1 MNNYWIYNKCVQ
13 SDAISTDQFTFCIY
27 APKSIVISLITQDRI
42 NKSIQTVLILS
53 QIRVQI
59 HRTSIEILSI
69 IYTCVHQCKHYM
81 YYVYVLI
88 HRTSMKLIRTHIY
101 IYFFLLDSRQGP
113 SELRYGRSSM
123 CVALITVEVL
133 VE

>member
-13 SDAISTDQFTFCIY
+13 SDAISTDQFTYCIY

-88 HRTSMKLIRTHIY
+88 HRTSMKLIRTHISINSKVLTIPQIY
-101 IYFFLLDSRQGP
+101 IYI
-113 SELRYGRSSM
+113 YI
-123 CVALITVEVL
+123 CIIIVKVL